1 MKFSKLSM
9 LTVLIVLAIVMS
21 SLVAFA
27 EGNATSGKLNV
38 NSATVEQLAAVP
50 GLTPELAQKIVDYR
64 NEMGDITNID
74 ELKDVDGISPDILEQ
89 IKGHIGVEGIEGSD
103 CTC

>member
-1 MKFSKLSM
+1 MKFSKVSVLSI
-9 LTVLIVLAIVMS
+9 VIVLAIFMS
-21 SLVAFA
+21 SFVAFA

-38 NSATVEQLAAVP
+38 NSATVEQLSAVP

-74 ELKDVDGISPDILEQ
+74 ELKEVDGVTPEILNK
-89 IKGHIGVEGIEGSD
+89 IKEHIGVEGIEGSD